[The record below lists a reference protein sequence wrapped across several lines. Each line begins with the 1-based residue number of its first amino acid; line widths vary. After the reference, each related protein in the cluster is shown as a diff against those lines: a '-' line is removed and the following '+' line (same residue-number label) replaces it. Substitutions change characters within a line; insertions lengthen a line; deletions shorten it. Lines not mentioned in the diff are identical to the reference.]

1 MSALLQS
8 RRLREVV
15 HCMPELTTEKL
26 ATYEDWRLAHLLL
39 VTITSGYLWS
49 GDPEEAPLIL
59 PRNLCTPLM
68 AVSKRLGMPPVIC
81 HGSACLANW
90 NLIDPSE
97 PFSPDNLRLNAFI
110 FLESRANHWFFVVT
124 AQIEKD
130 FAPCIYDIVR
140 ATYFSKENSLQYIEN
155 ALHSIQESLTKA
167 TLTMKR
173 LPEHLTPSEFF
184 HQLRPFLLGY
194 NEGSLK
200 QNGIIFEGMES
211 QGPLRCS
218 GASAAQSSTL
228 QLIDAFLRVEH
239 SGDER
244 KFLTEQREYMPR
256 EHRELI
262 QWIEKESP
270 VRKTAQGRQQAL
282 DALLVFRSVHLNTV
296 ALYILTQINGSA
308 TATGTGGTSFM
319 KFLKKMLAHILS
331 LLRLAYISCVR
342 PILEYDTTMFSP
354 STIYQPQPSQARNS
368 KEGER

>member
-200 QNGIIFEGMES
+200 QNGIIFEG
-211 QGPLRCS
+211 
-218 GASAAQSSTL
+218 
-228 QLIDAFLRVEH
+228 
-239 SGDER
+239 DER

-319 KFLKKMLAHILS
+319 KFLKKVKA
-331 LLRLAYISCVR
+331 
-342 PILEYDTTMFSP
+342 DT
-354 STIYQPQPSQARNS
+354 
-368 KEGER
+368 K